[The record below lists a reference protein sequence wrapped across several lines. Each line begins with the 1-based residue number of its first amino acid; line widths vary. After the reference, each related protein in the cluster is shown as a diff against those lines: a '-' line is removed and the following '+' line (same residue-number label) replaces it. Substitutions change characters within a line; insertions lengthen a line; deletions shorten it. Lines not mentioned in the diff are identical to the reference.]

1 MTRNKRRAQISPV
14 LARWGVACSEEVGR
28 VSGLSGRTPLEVEL
42 TDVELTD
49 VELLDVE
56 LEELVAENRAGFGAS
71 WSVVTPGSSRLSVY
85 PAGACAPTPVLV
97 KTPSKDFTTL
107 GPESA
112 RQHRGNQ
119 YWHHRLP

>member
-14 LARWGVACSEEVGR
+14 PARWGAPCAEAAGL
-28 VSGLSGRTPLEVEL
+28 VSGFSGRTPL
-42 TDVELTD
+42 DVEWPDAELPD
-49 VELLDVE
+49 VEP
-56 LEELVAENRAGFGAS
+56 EELVAEKRAGFGAS
-71 WSVVTPGSSRLSVY
+71 WLVVTPGSSRLSVY

-97 KTPSKDFTTL
+97 KTPCKDFTTL
-107 GPESA
+107 EPESA